1 MRINRTSSSRGYLG
15 IKRGTS
21 RRGRAGGQPPGQDGL
36 ASRAGLV
43 QKVCDGPPP
52 QLSQPEFQKELVKKL
67 QAQASIDKGPGQL
80 QQQQPAGG
88 QQHQQALED
97 SQAQPQFQQPAEAQY
112 QQSQQQRLS
121 WAPDTPP
128 LTHL

>member
-1 MRINRTSSSRGYLG
+1 M
-15 IKRGTS
+15 
-21 RRGRAGGQPPGQDGL
+21 
-36 ASRAGLV
+36 
-43 QKVCDGPPP
+43 
-52 QLSQPEFQKELVKKL
+52 KKL

-80 QQQQPAGG
+80 QQQQPAVA
-88 QQHQQALED
+88 QQQNLDD
-97 SQAQPQFQQPAEAQY
+97 SQSQPQFQQPAEAQY